1 MMVHADIIYKLSF
14 QLVAGC
20 RSKNYKY
27 KKKDH
32 DICQLNSRSWLNTGT
47 SLFLNPPLFIEVPV
61 PSQESE
67 RSYVHF
73 GIKFAS
79 LYKQNNTYTC

>member
-1 MMVHADIIYKLSF
+1 MVHADIIYKLSF
-14 QLVAGC
+14 QLVAGF

-47 SLFLNPPLFIEVPV
+47 NICGVKPV
-61 PSQESE
+61 I
-67 RSYVHF
+67 
-73 GIKFAS
+73 GIPILS
-79 LYKQNNTYTC
+79 S